1 MSLNPKEELLAALP
15 PKRLNGSEALR
26 LQGQDLSLTLLD
38 FWQWS
43 MSDLVSN
50 LARGRLAEFIVAHAL
65 GIDVRRGVRNEW
77 DAFDLTTNDGIKV
90 EVKSSA
96 FLQSW
101 YQKRF
106 STAAWSVGPTRAW
119 NPATNVYSSE
129 ARWQAD
135 VYVFALLDH
144 RVKGT
149 VEPLDL
155 DQWSFFVIPRH
166 RLSEQKRYLTRPAVE
181 KLVGPAVKFDVL
193 AARVLEVARPP
204 SDVGGA

>member
-1 MSLNPKEELLAALP
+1 MGINQKEEALVALT
-15 PKRLNGSEALR
+15 PKRLDGSEPLR
-26 LQGQDLSLTLLD
+26 LHDQDLSLTLLD

-50 LARGRLAEFIVAHAL
+50 LARGRLAEFIVALAL
-65 GIDVRRGVRNEW
+65 GIDVCLAVRNEW
-77 DAFDLTTNDGIKV
+77 DSFDLTTKEGIKV

-96 FLQSW
+96 YLQRW
-101 YQKRF
+101 HQKRF
-106 STAAWSVGPTRAW
+106 SDVAWSAGPTRAW
-119 NPATNVYSSE
+119 DPATNVYSSE

-155 DQWSFFVIPRH
+155 DQWCFFVVPRH
-166 RLSEQKRYLTRPAVE
+166 LLSEQKRFLTRPAVE
-181 KLVGPAVKFDVL
+181 KLVGPAVRFDAL
-193 AARVLEVARPP
+193 ASKVREVVAE
-204 SDVGGA
+204 A

>member
-1 MSLNPKEELLAALP
+1 MSYNQKEEPLAALP

-65 GIDVRRGVRNEW
+65 GIDVCLGIRNEW
-77 DAFDLTTNDGIKV
+77 DSFDLTTPKGIKV

-96 FLQSW
+96 YLQSW

-106 STAAWSVGPTRAW
+106 SAAAWSAGPTRAW
-119 NPATNVYSSE
+119 DPATNVSSSE

-135 VYVFALLDH
+135 IYVFALLDH
-144 RVKGT
+144 RVKET

-155 DQWSFFVIPRH
+155 DQWCFFVVPRNK
-166 RLSEQKRYLTRPAVE
+166 LSEKKRFLTRPVVE
-181 KLVGPAVKFDVL
+181 KLFGPAVKFDAL
-193 AARVLEVARPP
+193 ASKVEEVVA
-204 SDVGGA
+204 AT